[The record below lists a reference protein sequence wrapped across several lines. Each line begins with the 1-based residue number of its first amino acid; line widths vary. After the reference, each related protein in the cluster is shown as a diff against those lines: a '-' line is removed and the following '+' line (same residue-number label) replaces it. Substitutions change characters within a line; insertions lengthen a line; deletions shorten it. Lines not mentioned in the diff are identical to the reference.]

1 MLDNCTANYARNL
14 GNKNCEPGHI
24 TEIVKPMDLAAIRKK
39 PDEIIA
45 AKSIDNS
52 DFGYHK
58 VTIERP

>member
-1 MLDNCTANYARNL
+1 V
-14 GNKNCEPGHI
+14 GSGHI
-24 TEIVKPMDLAAIRKK
+24 TEIVKTYTDLGRYQKEAE
-39 PDEIIA
+39 EIIA